1 MNVLVTG
8 ATGFTGGHL
17 AQYLSARGD
26 TVRALVRPRSRA
38 KFEASALPAHGV
50 RAVEGDLTDAA
61 AMERAA
67 VGVEVVYHIAATYRE
82 AGQPDSAYR
91 AINVDGTRHV
101 LEAARASGARRVVHC
116 STGGV
121 HGHIANPPAN
131 EDAPFNPGDV
141 YQETKLEAE
150 KMARAFGDRTG
161 FDVVVARP
169 IGIYGPGDTRF
180 LRMFR
185 GLARGTFPLIGSG
198 KPYYPLTS
206 LDDLVEGFRLC
217 GSVPGAKGRTY
228 ILAGPRYTTLEQLVQ
243 LVAKEL
249 NTTPPRLHWPVWPFW
264 TAGLL
269 CEMVCV
275 PLGIEPPIFRRRVD
289 FYTKSRAF
297 DTTRA
302 RTELGFVPGVGLED
316 GIKRT
321 ADWYRA
327 EGLL

>member
-1 MNVLVTG
+1 MKVLVTG

-26 TVRALVRPRSRA
+26 DVRALVRPRSRA
-38 KFEASALPAHGV
+38 KFEASSLPAKGV
-50 RAVEGDLTDAA
+50 VAVEGDLTDAA
-61 AMERAA
+61 ALTRAA
-67 VGVEVVYHIAATYRE
+67 NGVEVVYHIAATYRE

-91 AINVDGTRHV
+91 AINVEGTRNV
-101 LEAARASGARRVVHC
+101 LEAARAGGARRVVHC

-121 HGHIANPPAN
+121 HGHIAHPPAN

-150 KMARAFGDRTG
+150 KLARALGNRTG

-185 GLARGTFPLIGSG
+185 GLARGKFPMIGSG
-198 KPYYPLTS
+198 KPFYHLTYI
-206 LDDLVEGFRLC
+206 DDLVEGFRLC
-217 GSVPGAKGRTY
+217 GTVPGAKGRTY
-228 ILAGPRYTTLEQLVQ
+228 ILAGPRYTTLEALVE

-249 NTTPPRLHWPVWPFW
+249 NVTPPRVHLPVWPFW

-269 CEMVCV
+269 CEIVCV
-275 PLGIEPPIFRRRVD
+275 PLRIEPPIFRRRVD

-302 RTELGFVPGVGLED
+302 RTELGFAPKVDLEE

-321 ADWYRA
+321 ADWYRS

>member
-17 AQYLSARGD
+17 AQHLSARGD
-26 TVRALVRPRSRA
+26 QVRALVRPRSRRR
-38 KFEASALPAHGV
+38 FDSSPLPAAGV
-50 RAVEGDLTDAA
+50 VAVEGDLSDAGA
-61 AMERAA
+61 VRRAA
-67 VGVEVVYHIAATYRE
+67 DGIDVVYHIAATYRE

-101 LEAARASGARRVVHC
+101 LQAAKDAGVTRVVHC

-121 HGHIANPPAN
+121 HGHIAQPPAN

-141 YQETKLEAE
+141 YQETKLAAE
-150 KMARAFGDRTG
+150 TLAREFGASNNL
-161 FDVVVARP
+161 DVVVARP

-185 GLARGTFPLIGSG
+185 GLARGRFPLIGSG
-198 KPYYPLTS
+198 QAFYHLTFIN
-206 LDDLVEGFRLC
+206 DLVEGFRLC
-217 GSVPGAKGRTY
+217 GTMAAASGRTY
-228 ILAGPRYTTLEQLVQ
+228 ILAGPRYTTLEQLIQ

-249 NTTPPRLHWPVWPFW
+249 GVKPPAVHLPVWPFW

-269 CEMVCV
+269 CEMICV
-275 PLGIEPPIFRRRVD
+275 PLRIEPPIYRRRVD

-297 DTTRA
+297 DISRA
-302 RTELGFVPGVGLED
+302 RRELDYAPQVSLRE
-316 GIKRT
+316 GITRT
-321 ADWYRA
+321 LTWYR
-327 EGLL
+327 EHGWI